1 VSQSEDVPLFA
12 PNGELIFRG
21 SEGPASYLYRID
33 KGEGVSEKV
42 NQDAIVET
50 QSVSAD
56 GKWVITQI
64 ALPGK
69 EALRGVV
76 AFPIRGGSPIRL
88 CRGLCFVSWRRDAK
102 FMYVHL
108 PGTSQQGELGKTFV
122 VPVGPVD
129 PFSQLPDSGIQSEAD
144 LLKSGIK
151 TLEGTISP
159 GPDSTRYAFT
169 KHSVHRNIYRVPT
182 P

>member
-1 VSQSEDVPLFA
+1 MRSFPITGYSVDPTGQRVVCSALDSDGRSHLWIVP
-12 PNGELIFRG
+12 
-21 SEGPASYLYRID
+21 ID
-33 KGEGVSEKV
+33 P
-42 NQDAIVET
+42 

-169 KHSVHRNIYRVPT
+169 KQSVHRNIYRVPT